1 MRAVADR
8 GLQAYA
14 VPSARAGQQTDPAA
28 RRDALAGLMTGGFL
42 LAVIATVLAIIVAAP
57 QYAEPAT
64 ESAIAPVA
72 SADPSAQASLG
83 PVAPARLTTSD
94 PPTELKGYRWP
105 VYGGQLAK
113 AYQVDAAGRFVVRGE
128 RVHDGIVITWSEG
141 APVKAAHAGTVVAA
155 GPEWVKEAGYL
166 GPVDEVLAR
175 FEQREKKLRKKGQEP
190 DPFPLGIVI
199 DDGNGYSSVYT
210 ELKDLRVKKDD
221 VVKAGQTIAGMARAE
236 GKQMM
241 RYRLVRMD
249 GPDMKVHGSDRKLG
263 YPKYAAERV
272 DPLAVLKLDARK
284 MPQIKV
290 KLPKNPPKLS
300 DDY

>member
-1 MRAVADR
+1 M
-8 GLQAYA
+8 
-14 VPSARAGQQTDPAA
+14 PS
-28 RRDALAGLMTGGFL
+28 AGLMTGGFL
-42 LAVIATVLAIIVAAP
+42 LAVIATVLAIIIAAP

-72 SADPSAQASLG
+72 SADPSTQASLG
-83 PVAPARLTTSD
+83 PAAPARVTTSD

-105 VYGGQLAK
+105 VYGGQLAR
-113 AYQVDAAGRFVVRGE
+113 AYQVDPSGRFVVRGE
-128 RVHDGIVITWSEG
+128 RVHDGIVITWFEG

-155 GPEWVKEAGYL
+155 GPRWVQEAGYL
-166 GPVDEVLAR
+166 GPVDKVLAR
-175 FEQREKKLRKKGQEP
+175 YEQRETKLRKKGQEAE
-190 DPFPLGIVI
+190 PFPLGIVI
-199 DDGNGYSSVYT
+199 DDDNGYRSVYT
-210 ELKDLRVKKDD
+210 ELKDLRVKEGD

-249 GPDMKVHGSDRKLG
+249 GPDMKVHGSDRKLD